1 MAEALKVDITLPEP
15 EYTPQEYHLFETLID
30 HDEITKT
37 TIFEHLQLNKSIQE
51 QGEQFLLYKYFVS
64 RTLGLSLSG
73 QKLLQSSEDR
83 ATRRRQLSRS
93 TPSMNTS
100 NQRGQNLG
108 QAYERLSMELLR
120 KISEYLSWE
129 DYSTRKPIDILQKN
143 LLLLE
148 EFKDFVKDKKMQEKI
163 SAVLSKQRE

>member
-1 MAEALKVDITLPEP
+1 MLFRSTLPEP
-15 EYTPQEYHLFETLID
+15 EYTPQEYHLFETSLMD
-30 HDEITKT
+30 HDEIAKT
-37 TIFEHLQLNKSIQE
+37 IIFEHLQLNKSIQE
-51 QGEQFLLYKYFVS
+51 QAERFILYKYFVS

-93 TPSMNTS
+93 TPPMNTS
-100 NQRGQNLG
+100 NQRRQNLG
-108 QAYERLSMELLR
+108 QVYERLPMALLR
-120 KISEYLSWE
+120 EISEYLSWE

-148 EFKDFVKDKKMQEKI
+148 EFKDFVKIKKMQEKI
-163 SAVLSKQRE
+163 SAVLSKQREGL

>member
-1 MAEALKVDITLPEP
+1 
-15 EYTPQEYHLFETLID
+15 
-30 HDEITKT
+30 
-37 TIFEHLQLNKSIQE
+37 
-51 QGEQFLLYKYFVS
+51 
-64 RTLGLSLSG
+64 
-73 QKLLQSSEDR
+73 
-83 ATRRRQLSRS
+83 
-93 TPSMNTS
+93 MNTS

-120 KISEYLSWE
+120 KILEYLSWE

-163 SAVLSKQRE
+163 SAVLSKQREGL